1 MPDTA
6 TVGERRRRAAVVV
19 LDASAG
25 LKLVRAEPGS
35 DLVSD
40 TVIHVARICV
50 PALFWLEVVNV
61 LARRHGWSGAAVIEA
76 VHELESLGI
85 ETIEADRAARLA
97 VIDLVE
103 RHDLTAYDA
112 AYLALVLSLEADL
125 ATGDRRLALAAA
137 DRAIVIGG
145 EGGIEEERTTYE
157 PRTPSWP
164 SWAEAGAYLADLR
177 ATGGR
182 VSR

>member
-1 MPDTA
+1 M
-6 TVGERRRRAAVVV
+6 VERWRRAAVVV

-25 LKLVRAEPGS
+25 LKLVCAEPGS

-40 TVIHVARICV
+40 TVTHAARICV

-85 ETIEADRAARLA
+85 ETVEGDRAARLSM
-97 VIDLVE
+97 IDLVE

-112 AYLALVLSLEADL
+112 AYLALALSLEAGL
-125 ATGDRRLALAAA
+125 ATADRRLAVAAGA
-137 DRAIVIGG
+137 HGIVIGG
-145 EGGIEEERTTYE
+145 AGGIEEERARYE
-157 PRTPSWP
+157 PRKPSWP

-182 VSR
+182 